1 VHLFYLT
8 ESRHPAE
15 RRRAFWES
23 SSPGSHPDALPI
35 LLIDQIQ
42 QAFAPESQWQFHLNP
57 TTYFVEVLEL
67 TDRDGELRV
76 TVRGHEP
83 RKSTKLMIGCLKGP
97 GRSGQKARATFAL
110 RGDHWELVST
120 TGK

>member
-1 VHLFYLT
+1 
-8 ESRHPAE
+8 
-15 RRRAFWES
+15 
-23 SSPGSHPDALPI
+23 LPI

-42 QAFAPESQWQFHLNP
+42 QAFAPESRRQFHLNA

-83 RKSTKLMIGCLKGP
+83 REIDYSDDRVPEGAREKW
-97 GRSGQKARATFAL
+97 QKARATFAL
-110 RGDHWELVST
+110 RGNHWELVST